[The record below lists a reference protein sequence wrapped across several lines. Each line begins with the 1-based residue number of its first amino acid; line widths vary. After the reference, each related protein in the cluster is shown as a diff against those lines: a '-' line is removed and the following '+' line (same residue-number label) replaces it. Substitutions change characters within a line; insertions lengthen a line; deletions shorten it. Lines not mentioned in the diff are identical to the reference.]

1 MIREKI
7 DENKKMR
14 KEYNARGE
22 RTYKNLINRENAKK
36 TRKIKQNKMKKAKAS
51 VGAVP
56 TRVNEIRKKI
66 FEKLFEKMKHARVM
80 EVDVQKRENDFF
92 WEYIQ
97 KPISTQKERDDRDI
111 MKKAAHLGFADEWR
125 AVFQERDEIAEISA
139 DIGELVGARKEKN
152 NAEKLVKW
160 KEILEKIEKKNKNTV

>member
-1 MIREKI
+1 
-7 DENKKMR
+7 
-14 KEYNARGE
+14 
-22 RTYKNLINRENAKK
+22 
-36 TRKIKQNKMKKAKAS
+36 MKKAKAS

-66 FEKLFEKMKHARVM
+66 FEKLFEKMKHVRVM

-125 AVFQERDEIAEISA
+125 AVFRERDEIAEISA
-139 DIGELVGARKEKN
+139 DIRELVGARKKKN
-152 NAEKLVKW
+152 NAEKFAKW
-160 KEILEKIEKKNKNTV
+160 KEILKKIEKKSKNTV

>member
-1 MIREKI
+1 
-7 DENKKMR
+7 
-14 KEYNARGE
+14 
-22 RTYKNLINRENAKK
+22 
-36 TRKIKQNKMKKAKAS
+36 MKKAKAS

-66 FEKLFEKMKHARVM
+66 FEKLFEKMKHVRVM

-139 DIGELVGARKEKN
+139 DIGELVGARKKKN

-160 KEILEKIEKKNKNTV
+160 KEILKKIEKKK

>member
-1 MIREKI
+1 M
-7 DENKKMR
+7 
-14 KEYNARGE
+14 
-22 RTYKNLINRENAKK
+22 KK
-36 TRKIKQNKMKKAKAS
+36 TKAS

-56 TRVNEIRKKI
+56 TRVEEIRKKT
-66 FEKLFEKMKHARVM
+66 FGKLFEKIKRAKVM

-139 DIGELVGARKEKN
+139 DIGELVGARKKKN

-160 KEILEKIEKKNKNTV
+160 KEILKKIEKKK

>member
-1 MIREKI
+1 
-7 DENKKMR
+7 
-14 KEYNARGE
+14 
-22 RTYKNLINRENAKK
+22 
-36 TRKIKQNKMKKAKAS
+36 MKKAKAS

-139 DIGELVGARKEKN
+139 DIGELVGARKKKN

-160 KEILEKIEKKNKNTV
+160 KEILKKIEKKNKNTV

>member
-1 MIREKI
+1 M
-7 DENKKMR
+7 
-14 KEYNARGE
+14 
-22 RTYKNLINRENAKK
+22 KNTE
-36 TRKIKQNKMKKAKAS
+36 AS

-56 TRVNEIRKKI
+56 TRVEKIRKKT
-66 FEKLFEKMKHARVM
+66 FEKLFEKIKCAKDM

-92 WEYIQ
+92 WDFIQ
-97 KPISTQKERDDRDI
+97 KPISTQEERDDRDI

-139 DIGELVGARKEKN
+139 DIGELVGARKKKN

-160 KEILEKIEKKNKNTV
+160 KEILKKIEKKNKNTL

>member
-1 MIREKI
+1 
-7 DENKKMR
+7 
-14 KEYNARGE
+14 
-22 RTYKNLINRENAKK
+22 
-36 TRKIKQNKMKKAKAS
+36 MKKAKAS

-66 FEKLFEKMKHARVM
+66 FEKLFEKMKHVRVM

-139 DIGELVGARKEKN
+139 DIGELVGARKKKN

-160 KEILEKIEKKNKNTV
+160 KEILKKIEKTNKNTV